1 MRFAHPELDFYIDSN
16 ENEANVLIIE
26 NGTFLYRLVSELG
39 MQIETSDGRFVLSDK
54 NDILPLNKNMILI
67 TDLFHFDSNQKKI
80 LTKIYSSLSE
90 TARDEFYSLS
100 AQTMAQNEQ
109 FICELLDNYPSQL
122 EYSAP
127 TVEGLIKLFG
137 VKVYEGGESLLEKLT
152 DHIKLLNETFN
163 ISYFVIYSLHSML
176 NEEELK
182 QFYSFTFMRKYVI
195 LSLEPYPI
203 TPLDCERVYIVD
215 KDLCSVF

>member
-26 NGTFLYRLVSELG
+26 NGKLLYRLVSELDN
-39 MQIETSDGRFVLSDK
+39 QIESSDGRFVLSDK

-67 TDLFHFDSNQKKI
+67 TDLFHIDSNQKKI
-80 LTKIYSSLSE
+80 LAKIYSSLAVTAHDELYDLTAE
-90 TARDEFYSLS
+90 TL
-100 AQTMAQNEQ
+100 AQNEKL
-109 FICELLDNYPSQL
+109 ICELLDSYPSEL

-137 VKVYEGGESLLEKLT
+137 VKVFTGGESLLERLA
-152 DHIKLLNETFN
+152 DYIQLLNETFN
-163 ISYFVIYSLHSML
+163 VNYFVIFSLHSML
-176 NEEELK
+176 TEEELR

-203 TPLDCERVYIVD
+203 APLECERVYIVD

>member
-26 NGTFLYRLVSELG
+26 NGRLLYRLVSELDN
-39 MQIETSDGRFVLSDK
+39 QIETSDGRFVLSDK

-67 TDLFHFDSNQKKI
+67 TDLFHIDSNQKKI
-80 LTKIYSSLSE
+80 LTKIYSSLAV
-90 TARDEFYSLS
+90 TARDELYNLT
-100 AQTMAQNEQ
+100 AETLALNERL
-109 FICELLDNYPSQL
+109 ICELLESYPSEL

-127 TVEGLIKLFG
+127 TVEGLIKVFG
-137 VKVYEGGESLLEKLT
+137 VKVFTGGESLLERLT
-152 DHIKLLNETFN
+152 DYIQLLNETFN
-163 ISYFVIYSLHSML
+163 INYFVIYSLHSML
-176 NEEELK
+176 TDEELK

-203 TPLDCERVYIVD
+203 IPLECERVYIVD